1 MAKIVLRGV
10 AVFVVY
16 VLSVVAIVYALN
28 FWFWAYVMPKKYL
41 AEILLT
47 QHDALFL
54 EGTVFLIFGLLLM
67 LGRGGINLWTIKAAI
82 LGSAADALYG
92 QEGRKAPGPSE
103 IIQKDMWKPSGFVRF
118 GLVLIF
124 AGIILILLYL
134 L

>member
-1 MAKIVLRGV
+1 L
-10 AVFVVY
+10 
-16 VLSVVAIVYALN
+16 VVAIVYGLN
-28 FWFWAYVMPKKYL
+28 FWFWTYAAPKKYL
-41 AEILLT
+41 TDILLT

-54 EGTVFLIFGLLLM
+54 EGVVFLIFGALLL
-67 LGRGGINLWTIKAAI
+67 LGRGGINLWSIKAAI